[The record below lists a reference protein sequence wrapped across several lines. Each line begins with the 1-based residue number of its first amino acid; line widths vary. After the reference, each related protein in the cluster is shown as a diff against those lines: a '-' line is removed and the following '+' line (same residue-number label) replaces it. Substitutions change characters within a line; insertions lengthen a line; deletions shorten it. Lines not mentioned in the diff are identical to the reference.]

1 MILILI
7 QIAFW
12 FFLKNSFTFRLFW
25 KQCLNMN
32 ISKTFKDKNMK
43 FSLIFLIIKMNQ
55 NMEFGTDS
63 FKNVLSIG

>member
-12 FFLKNSFTFRLFW
+12 FFLKNSFIFRLFW

>member
-12 FFLKNSFTFRLFW
+12 FFLKNSFIFRLFW

-32 ISKTFKDKNMK
+32 ISKTFKDKNLK